1 MSDWLIPMLSAGFGA
16 VVGAFGM
23 AAIQSYRSRAEK
35 RARAKAATIEW
46 QTPTGKWCAFGASA
60 RTKRDGEL
68 LQTWDQKSQ
77 DYLLLLNQED
87 YDASGM
93 ANRTDTVTVRWRE
106 DGQFVE
112 AMTQCI
118 GPDRKCGD
126 RLMEIEL
133 RRDM

>member
-1 MSDWLIPMLSAGFGA
+1 MSDWLIPVLSAGFGA
-16 VVGAFGM
+16 VVM
-23 AAIQSYRSRAEK
+23 AAIQSYRNRAEK

-46 QTPTGKWCAFGASA
+46 STPAGKWRAFGASA
-60 RTKRDGEL
+60 RTERDGEL

-77 DYLLLLNQED
+77 DYLLLLNQAD
-87 YDASGM
+87 YGASGM
-93 ANRTDTVTVRWRE
+93 ADRRDTVTVRWRE
-106 DGQFVE
+106 GGHFVE

-118 GPDRKCGD
+118 GPDRQRGD